1 MNVVLIGMPGSG
13 KSTVGVLLAKAL
25 LYRFIDTDLIIQT
38 ECGKSLCD
46 LISEKG
52 LEGFIQTENMILSQ
66 LDYGDRCIIATGGS
80 AVYGKDAMNS
90 LKRCGKVVY
99 LKVSP
104 EELEQRIVNISTRGI
119 AMPQGCT
126 LSKLYNQRAS
136 FYEKYADVIIDC
148 NGLNIEETVSKV
160 MQNI

>member
-38 ECGKSLCD
+38 ECGKSLGD

-52 LEGFIQTENMILSQ
+52 IEGFIETENMILSAR
-66 LDYGDRCIIATGGS
+66 DYGDRCVIATGGS

-90 LKRCGKVVY
+90 LKRCGKMIY

-104 EELEQRIVNISTRGI
+104 EELEQRVVNISTRGI
-119 AMPQGCT
+119 AMPKDCT
-126 LSKLYNQRAS
+126 LSELYNQRAS
-136 FYEKYADVIIDC
+136 LYEKFADVIIECD
-148 NGLNIEETVSKV
+148 GLNIEETVSKV